1 MKLQRILVVDDEAHI
16 RRLIAF
22 SLKRGGYERL
32 IFATNGLEAL
42 GVAEEEKPDLIVMDF
57 VMPELDGLGAL
68 AQLKSDTRTE
78 NIPVI
83 IVSGCGEFH
92 ANLDPKAMGATDVL
106 TKPYSPSSLLDS
118 VNRALREP
126 TEPTRRA
133 A

>member
-92 ANLDPKAMGATDVL
+92 ATLDPKAMGATDVL
-106 TKPYSPSSLLDS
+106 TKPYSPSSLLDA
-118 VNRALREP
+118 VNTALREP